1 MLKGGGTHSGKDRK
15 MSFISKSVE
24 ISLDA
29 EEREL
34 LEKAI
39 RKCKEI
45 AHQCSIEG
53 IFAYDG
59 SVFECLSQDYDSNH
73 GKLSAQIDIEE

>member
-1 MLKGGGTHSGKDRK
+1 
-15 MSFISKSVE
+15 MSVVSKSVE

-45 AHQCSIEG
+45 SNNCVDECIYLDEG
-53 IFAYDG
+53 MLLI
-59 SVFECLSQDYDSNH
+59 
-73 GKLSAQIDIEE
+73 

>member
-1 MLKGGGTHSGKDRK
+1 
-15 MSFISKSVE
+15 MSVVSKSVE

-39 RKCKEI
+39 KKCKEI
-45 AHQCSIEG
+45 SKDCIDEGLYMDTDMVFQCLLE
-53 IFAYDG
+53 DWK
-59 SVFECLSQDYDSNH
+59 SNG
-73 GKLSAQIDIEE
+73 GKLSAQVDIEE

>member
-1 MLKGGGTHSGKDRK
+1 
-15 MSFISKSVE
+15 MSVVSKSVE

-39 RKCKEI
+39 LKCKEI
-45 AHQCSIEG
+45 AKDCIDEGLFMDTDMIFQCLLG
-53 IFAYDG
+53 DWK
-59 SVFECLSQDYDSNH
+59 SNG
-73 GKLSAQIDIEE
+73 GKLSAQVDIEE

>member
-1 MLKGGGTHSGKDRK
+1 
-15 MSFISKSVE
+15 MSSISKSVE

-39 RKCKEI
+39 AKCKEI
-45 AHQCSIEG
+45 AKECIDEG
-53 IFAYDG
+53 LFMDTDM
-59 SVFECLSQDYDSNH
+59 VFECLLGDWKSNN

>member
-1 MLKGGGTHSGKDRK
+1 
-15 MSFISKSVE
+15 MSSVSKTVE
-24 ISLDA
+24 INLNA

-39 RKCKEI
+39 TKCKEI

-53 IFAYDG
+53 IFAYGG
-59 SVFECLSQDYDSNH
+59 SVFECLEQDYDSNG
-73 GKLSAQIDIEE
+73 GKLSTYVDIEE